1 MKISLLGYSGSGKS
15 TLAAALGARYGLP
28 VLHLDRVQFAPGW
41 VERPMEEKLADVRR
55 FLDAHADDGWVID
68 GNYTALLQERRL
80 AESDRIVI
88 LAFGRWACLRRVVS
102 RYLRHRGRSRASMT
116 EGCPEKLDA
125 EFIWWILH
133 EGRSRSHRRRF
144 RHIRDTW
151 PGTTVVVRN
160 QRQLDALY
168 RAAGVRNEGG
178 APSRPSRTMAQDAD
192 DARLR

>member
-1 MKISLLGYSGSGKS
+1 MTACSSHPAGWNARWRISSPTCAASS
-15 TLAAALGARYGLP
+15 TP
-28 VLHLDRVQFAPGW
+28 
-41 VERPMEEKLADVRR
+41 
-55 FLDAHADDGWVID
+55 HADDGWVID

-151 PGTTVVVRN
+151 PGATVVVRN
-160 QRQLDALY
+160 QRQLNALY
-168 RAAGVRNEGG
+168 RAAGVWNEGEPRAVASEPDNG
-178 APSRPSRTMAQDAD
+178 SRR
-192 DARLR
+192 